1 MSQRISQAN
10 LQVSKCL
17 ADFIEFEVL
26 PNTGINATDFWL
38 SFAHIIKTLA
48 PENSQLLKTRDQ
60 LQEKIN
66 QWHKHH
72 QGAAFNFEQYKQLL
86 KDINYL
92 VPPVEDFTI
101 TTKNV
106 DDELSLLAGPQLV
119 VPIMNARFALNAVNA
134 RWGSLYDALY
144 GSDVISDDN
153 GAKQVGSYNPARGE
167 KVTSFMQL
175 IFRAPYHAYSICL
188 YR

>member
-60 LQEKIN
+60 LQDKIN

-72 QGAAFNFEQYKQLL
+72 Q
-86 KDINYL
+86 
-92 VPPVEDFTI
+92 
-101 TTKNV
+101 
-106 DDELSLLAGPQLV
+106 
-119 VPIMNARFALNAVNA
+119 
-134 RWGSLYDALY
+134 
-144 GSDVISDDN
+144 
-153 GAKQVGSYNPARGE
+153 
-167 KVTSFMQL
+167 
-175 IFRAPYHAYSICL
+175 CL
-188 YR
+188 